1 MGARSASP
9 RARTHGYADVPL
21 RLLHS
26 LHTLHQPLEREGSSC
41 ASLLPQS
48 PTPRESP
55 VPLVSLYET
64 RHKQCSRPTTPRP
77 LTADSSAWDVA
88 GRARTPPTP
97 DTPRAVNRLRA
108 ECERLALDLREI
120 RARHARESMR
130 MQQLMKRKLAESDV
144 NVRCL
149 AHEFGR
155 SEREATRERSHH
167 ERVRD
172 AVNSELRVAKGQL
185 AQAAEVQREALSE
198 SEGECAAQRA
208 TIAAQKREIRAL
220 SLKLQRS
227 EAMREA
233 QAAALQEAVASS
245 AGWRDAEKEWA
256 ARLATAETEAA
267 ARIGMLK
274 AELGAACEREGALH
288 VACRTL
294 AADVHEARESSLRLW
309 SGQVEE
315 FFARGEQRFRRQLE
329 KMRRTS
335 LGRQEMSPRDHAM
348 IDCLAERMERYG
360 WHSVSINPAER
371 IGRWPFWHQREPRAR
386 TAALS
391 LPHLAACQIA
401 AAVCACFRV

>member
-1 MGARSASP
+1 M
-9 RARTHGYADVPL
+9 PL

-245 AGWRDAEKEWA
+245 AGWRDAEKDWA
-256 ARLATAETEAA
+256 ARLATAETEAV

-309 SGQVEE
+309 SGQVAASDLGHVASVGGGA
-315 FFARGEQRFRRQLE
+315 FCARG
-329 KMRRTS
+329 
-335 LGRQEMSPRDHAM
+335 
-348 IDCLAERMERYG
+348 
-360 WHSVSINPAER
+360 
-371 IGRWPFWHQREPRAR
+371 
-386 TAALS
+386 AAF
-391 LPHLAACQIA
+391 PA
-401 AAVCACFRV
+401 AAREDATHFPRPAGGSAAEPERGDNREAAAAGAGGVWQERAEGVVLHRAAGLEVRDW